1 LQLQLSNPPKEL
13 DILAVAAGVAAFDIM
28 DAQSVE
34 LQGDFNFVLGGQAD
48 PFALRAV
55 AQSRIENTK

>member
-1 LQLQLSNPPKEL
+1 MQLRLADSTEKL